1 MSKSLWWGL
10 GRRSLPENSLSGG
23 CRAALPHDNRQKN
36 GVARGVAPR
45 APGFDLALRMA
56 SAWGTD
62 IFGRHRG
69 CTYTV
74 PWMQGQLL
82 TKMMHESTTLFS

>member
-1 MSKSLWWGL
+1 M
-10 GRRSLPENSLSGG
+10 
-23 CRAALPHDNRQKN
+23 
-36 GVARGVAPR
+36 
-45 APGFDLALRMA
+45 ALRMA